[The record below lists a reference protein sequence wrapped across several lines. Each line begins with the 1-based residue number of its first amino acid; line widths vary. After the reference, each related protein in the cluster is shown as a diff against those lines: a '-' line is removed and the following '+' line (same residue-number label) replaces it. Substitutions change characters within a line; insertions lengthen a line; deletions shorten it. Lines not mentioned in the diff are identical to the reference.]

1 MTRRIASFAALLVL
15 ASTSAFLPGPAYAQ
29 ESGSSH
35 RLPLV
40 EDWSTRHWIYPGAAS
55 EFSSPE
61 QATDPRLLYA
71 WLVGNPSWT
80 QARRE
85 ALEKAENLGELGA
98 LAHRRHRRRT
108 DWAFRL
114 GTNGGMPVGET
125 PAKYSFDVHQLPSCT
140 NDFAVFVIN
149 ASPGVGSQANIIAL
163 NNLYSGPG
171 TSYCSMLNP
180 TTMWS
185 YAAGQGPITTSPV
198 LSSDGTKVAFV
209 DNYLRGRLNV
219 LTWQA
224 GQGTD
229 ATTGA
234 VAPGT
239 GGSSLTVLDFTN
251 IGGNPNCPVSNS
263 TAGNASPYVDYR
275 NDIAYVATDNGRLYK
290 ITGIFN
296 GTPTVAYCVIV
307 NNNKSLTSPVYDA
320 VSGNVFISDG
330 QKLYAFL
337 PGATSFTSAGTP
349 VLIAS
354 LTAHSIVLSPIVDA
368 PNHWVYAFSGTDSTG
383 TFSAAAQVKTDLS
396 SSTIAFM
403 GDATTTNYILDGEFD
418 NSYYTIGPLPGARMY
433 ACGTQV
439 GSGGTR
445 PSLYAFNF
453 SNAGVLNTAATMSDN
468 RKITTP
474 ATNGTCSPLLE
485 LYDGTNDR
493 LFVGVSG
500 SDQVTMWDITAPI
513 TAASN
518 PTATATGLTG
528 GTSGF
533 AIDNF
538 SALPQASSIYFGT
551 LAQGTTQCGSGN
563 YCAVKLTQSALQ

>member
-1 MTRRIASFAALLVL
+1 MTNRRPLFAALLVL
-15 ASTSAFLPGPAYAQ
+15 ASISVLVGLASGQDSADR
-29 ESGSSH
+29 H
-35 RLPLV
+35 RLPMV

-61 QATDPRLLYA
+61 QATDPRLLHA

-80 QARRE
+80 QTRRE
-85 ALEKAENLGELGA
+85 ALEKAETLGELGA
-98 LAHRRHRRRT
+98 LAHRRHKSRT
-108 DWAFRL
+108 DWAFSL
-114 GTNGGMPVGET
+114 GANGGMPVGET
-125 PAKYSFDVHQLPSCT
+125 PAKFSFDVNQLPSCT

-149 ASPGVGSQANIIAL
+149 ASPAVGSQANIIAL

-185 YAAGQGPITTSPV
+185 YAADLGPITTSPV
-198 LSSDGTKVAFV
+198 LSLDGTKVAFV
-209 DNYLRGRLNV
+209 DNYLRGRLNI
-219 LTWQA
+219 LTWKS
-224 GQGTD
+224 GQGTN

-239 GGSSLTVLDFTN
+239 GGSSLTVVDFTN
-251 IGGNPNCPVSNS
+251 LPGNPNCAVSNS
-263 TAGNASPYVDYR
+263 TAGNASPYVDYK
-275 NDIAYVATDNGRLYK
+275 NDIAYLATDNGRLYK
-290 ITGIFN
+290 ITGIFA
-296 GTPTVAYCVIV
+296 GTPTVAYCITV
-307 NNNKSLTSPVYDA
+307 NNNKTLTSPVYDA

-337 PGATSFTSAGTP
+337 PGTTSFTPVGTP
-349 VLIAS
+349 VAIAS

-368 PNHWVYAFSGTDSTG
+368 RNHWVYAFSGTDSSA
-383 TFSAAAQVKTDLS
+383 TFAAVAQVKTDLS

-474 ATNGTCSPLLE
+474 NTNGTCSPLLE
-485 LYDGTNDR
+485 LYDGTHDR

-500 SDQVTMWDITAPI
+500 SDQVTMWNINAPLTAV
-513 TAASN
+513 SN
-518 PTATATGLTG
+518 PAATAVGQTG

-551 LAQGTTQCGSGN
+551 LAAGATQCGAGN
-563 YCAVKLTQSALQ
+563 YCAVKLTQAALN